1 MKDNDVDVIVIGA
14 GSAGNVIARRLL
26 DAGKTVA
33 VLEAGGLP
41 ENPIIADVAAA
52 GGLWRGPEDWDYVTE
67 PQEGLR
73 GRALHLPR
81 GKVVGG
87 SHALNATIWVRG
99 HRADYDAWA
108 YRGCPGWGWDEVLPV
123 FKAIEDFDG
132 GASELRGAG
141 GLLDVRE
148 NFGRDEVQD
157 SILEACRQWGLPE
170 DADYNSGEPDGVSKM
185 QLNVRDAKRFNTW
198 NAYLEPVAGSAAL
211 RLITGAQV
219 SRLILEG
226 TTVRGVEYLDAEG
239 ASQRLLAEETVL
251 CAGALGSPEV
261 LLRSGVG
268 PAEELRAVGVE
279 PVLDAP
285 GVGKNLHDHFLVPV
299 IYSTERAVPAPGVGA
314 AETHHF
320 WRSRPDLAV
329 PDTQPLHFSLP
340 MYFLDDMEG
349 PDNGFSLVAGI
360 VRPAGRGSLTLAG
373 PQLADGVKVDV
384 AALADEADVDSMIAS
399 VRQCR
404 EIGRQAALAEGWG
417 AREVYPGEQLG
428 DSDEE
433 LEGYVRDRTVTYH
446 HQVGTCRMG
455 LDDTAVVDPRTLRV
469 RGLEGVRVADAS
481 IMPDI
486 TTGNT
491 NAPTVMIAERAAA
504 MMLA

>member
-41 ENPIIADVAAA
+41 VNPIIADVAAA

-67 PQEGLR
+67 PQPGLG

-99 HRADYDAWA
+99 HRSDYDAWA

-132 GASELRGAG
+132 GASESRGAG

-157 SILEACRQWGLPE
+157 SILEACRQWGMPE

-185 QLNVRDAKRFNTW
+185 QLNVRDGKRFNTW
-198 NAYLEPVAGSAAL
+198 NAYLEPVAGSEAL

-226 TTVRGVEYLDAEG
+226 TTVRGVEYIDADG
-239 ASQRLLAEETVL
+239 ATQTLLAEETVL

-299 IYSTERAVPAPGVGA
+299 IYSTEREVPAPGVGA

-320 WRSRPDLAV
+320 WRSREDLAV

-373 PQLADGVKVDV
+373 PELADGVKVDV
-384 AALADEADVDSMIAS
+384 GALADESDVDSMIAS

-504 MMLA
+504 MILA

>member
-1 MKDNDVDVIVIGA
+1 M
-14 GSAGNVIARRLL
+14 
-26 DAGKTVA
+26 
-33 VLEAGGLP
+33 
-41 ENPIIADVAAA
+41 
-52 GGLWRGPEDWDYVTE
+52 
-67 PQEGLR
+67 
-73 GRALHLPR
+73 
-81 GKVVGG
+81 
-87 SHALNATIWVRG
+87 
-99 HRADYDAWA
+99 
-108 YRGCPGWGWDEVLPV
+108 
-123 FKAIEDFDG
+123 
-132 GASELRGAG
+132 
-141 GLLDVRE
+141 LDVRE

-211 RLITGAQV
+211 RLITGARV

-239 ASQRLLAEETVL
+239 ATQRLLAEETVL

-373 PQLADGVKVDV
+373 PELADGVKVDV

>member
-1 MKDNDVDVIVIGA
+1 VKDNDVDVIVIGA

-26 DAGKTVA
+26 DAGRTVA
-33 VLEAGGLP
+33 VLEAGGMP

-67 PQEGLR
+67 PQPGLD
-73 GRALHLPR
+73 GRSLHLPR

-132 GASELRGAG
+132 GASELRGTG

-148 NFGRDEVQD
+148 DFGRDEVQD
-157 SILEACRQWGLPE
+157 SILEACRQWGLSE

-185 QLNVRDAKRFNTW
+185 QLNVREGKRFNTW
-198 NAYLEPVAGSAAL
+198 NAYLEPVADADTL
-211 RLITGAQV
+211 RLITGARV
-219 SRLILEG
+219 TRLIIEEN
-226 TTVRGVEYLDAEG
+226 TVRGVEYLDAEG
-239 ASQRLLAEETVL
+239 TPQRLLAEETVL

-268 PAEELRAVGVE
+268 PAAELAAAGVT

-299 IYSTERAVPAPGVGA
+299 IYATEREVPAPGVGA

-340 MYFLDDMEG
+340 MYFLDDMQG
-349 PDNGFSLVAGI
+349 PENGFSLVAGV
-360 VRPAGRGSLTLAG
+360 VRPAGRGEITLAG
-373 PQLADGVKVDV
+373 PELADGVKVDV
-384 AALADEADVDSMIAS
+384 GALADESDVDSMIAS

-417 AREVYPGEQLG
+417 ATEVYPGADLG
-428 DSDEE
+428 DSDDE
-433 LEGYVRDRTVTYH
+433 LEGYVRARTVTYH

-455 LDDTAVVDPRTLRV
+455 LDDAAVVDPRTLRV
-469 RGLEGVRVADAS
+469 HGLSGVRVADAS

-504 MMLA
+504 MILG